1 MAAEKEISQ
10 ADRQYM
16 FDHYQLTDDHAMH
29 LIGTATDQNGK
40 KYYME
45 KNSWGEGGKYKGF
58 SYMSESFMR
67 MRTMSIMVHKDAV
80 PASIAHKVGLK

>member
-1 MAAEKEISQ
+1 
-10 ADRQYM
+10 M
-16 FDHYQLTDDHAMH
+16 FDSFQLTDDHAMH

-45 KNSWGEGGKYKGF
+45 KNSWGTGGKYKGF

-67 MRTMSIMVHKDAV
+67 MRTMSIMVHKDGI
-80 PASIAHKVGLK
+80 PEDIAKKIGLK